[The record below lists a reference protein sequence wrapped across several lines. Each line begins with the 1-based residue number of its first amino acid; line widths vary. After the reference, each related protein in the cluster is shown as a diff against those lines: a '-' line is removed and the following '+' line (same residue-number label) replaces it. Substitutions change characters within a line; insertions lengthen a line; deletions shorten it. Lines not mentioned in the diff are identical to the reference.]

1 MVRLCFV
8 LLTTVSILCVVTS
21 ANAQQIFVYKDSNG
35 ITRFTSKQPP
45 AGVTAKTF
53 SSGRGSYSTYKGQ
66 HIRSGGNRWRSN
78 KLYTSDYSTIIG
90 EASRLHRVS
99 PSLIRAVIH
108 AESAF
113 NPQAVSP
120 KGARGLMQLI
130 PDTAK
135 RFSVKNSFDP
145 RENITG
151 GSKYLSWLLKRYG
164 GNLKY
169 AVAAYNAGEGSVDK
183 YRGVPPYTET
193 QNYVMRVLDLQ
204 KRYSTALRG

>member
-1 MVRLCFV
+1 M
-8 LLTTVSILCVVTS
+8 TSHVVE
-21 ANAQQIFVYKDSNG
+21 AQQIFVYKDSNG
-35 ITRFTSKQPP
+35 ITRFTSKRPP

-53 SSGRGSYSTYKGQ
+53 SSGRGSYSTYRGMQAKSVG
-66 HIRSGGNRWRSN
+66 RWRSN
-78 KLYTSDYSTIIG
+78 KLYTTAYSTIIG
-90 EASRLHRVS
+90 EASRAHRVS

-113 NPQAVSP
+113 NPHAVSP

-145 RENITG
+145 KDNISG

-204 KRYSTALRG
+204 RRYSTALRG